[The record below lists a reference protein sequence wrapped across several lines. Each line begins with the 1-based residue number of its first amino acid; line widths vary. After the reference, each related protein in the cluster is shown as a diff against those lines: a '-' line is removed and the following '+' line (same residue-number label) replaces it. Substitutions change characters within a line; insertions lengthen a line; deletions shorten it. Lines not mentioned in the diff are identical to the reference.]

1 VADPAAK
8 AASRSIAWRV
18 VAAILFFAVLIFFGI
33 RVARDWGAISGSWS
47 SLHPNWSYVLL
58 SGAIV
63 LTSYVV
69 LIETWRRT
77 VAAWGSSIAWPT
89 AARIWF
95 VSNLGKYL
103 PGKVWQIGAMGVLAQ
118 QAGVSPVAAV
128 GSSLVVNLVNLLA
141 GALVV
146 LVFGARGLAGP
157 GLVPLTVLA
166 LIGAIATPWLIPWM
180 LEVARE
186 VTGRDLP
193 DAHVPPSAIFLALV
207 GCMLSWALYGAAFQL
222 LAVGLFG
229 ASSGTTPSYIAAFTL
244 SYLIGYL
251 ALFAPGGLGVR
262 ETVLAGLLVAAGLDV
277 DPNATI
283 LVLFSRLWMT
293 LLEAAPGL
301 VLIALSR
308 ARPITATAT
317 ATATTPN
324 GSHA

>member
-1 VADPAAK
+1 MGKLDRLADRGAHLVRQQPREISPGQGVADWCDGRIGAAG
-8 AASRSIAWRV
+8 R
-18 VAAILFFAVLIFFGI
+18 
-33 RVARDWGAISGSWS
+33 RVAGSG
-47 SLHPNWSYVLL
+47 
-58 SGAIV
+58 GRIV
-63 LTSYVV
+63 
-69 LIETWRRT
+69 
-77 VAAWGSSIAWPT
+77 
-89 AARIWF
+89 
-95 VSNLGKYL
+95 
-103 PGKVWQIGAMGVLAQ
+103 
-118 QAGVSPVAAV
+118 
-128 GSSLVVNLVNLLA
+128 
-141 GALVV
+141 
-146 LVFGARGLAGP
+146 ARGESRQPARGRTRRACLRRSR
-157 GLVPLTVLA
+157 TRR

>member
-1 VADPAAK
+1 VANPAAK
-8 AASRSIAWRV
+8 AAARSIVWRV
-18 VAAILFFAVLIFFGI
+18 VSAVLFFAVLIFFGL
-33 RVARDWGAISGSWS
+33 RVAEQWAGISGSWS
-47 SLHPNWSYVLL
+47 SLHPKWGYVGL

-63 LTSYVV
+63 LTSYAV

-77 VAAWGSSIAWPT
+77 VAAWGDSIAWPT

-166 LIGAIATPWLIPWM
+166 VIGAFATPWLIPWM
-180 LEVARE
+180 LEIARE

-193 DAHVPPSAIFLALV
+193 DAHVPPTAIFLALV
-207 GCMLSWALYGAAFQL
+207 GCLLSWVLYGAAFQM

-229 ASSGTTPSYIAAFTL
+229 ASSGTTSAYIAVFTL
-244 SYLIGYL
+244 SYLLGYL

-262 ETVLAGLLVAAGLDV
+262 ETVLAGFLVAAGLDV

-301 VLIALSR
+301 MLLALNR
-308 ARPITATAT
+308 ARPTNETS
-317 ATATTPN
+317 TTPN

>member
-1 VADPAAK
+1 VANPAAK
-8 AASRSIAWRV
+8 AASRSVAWRIV
-18 VAAILFFAVLIFFGI
+18 SAILFFAVLIFFGLK
-33 RVARDWGAISGSWS
+33 VAKDWTGISGSWN
-47 SLHPNWSYVLL
+47 SLHPNWLYVAL

-63 LTSYVV
+63 LTSYAV

-77 VAAWGSSIAWPT
+77 VAAWGGSLGWTT

-157 GLVPLTVLA
+157 SLMPLTVLA
-166 LIGAIATPWLIPWM
+166 LIGALSAPWLIPWM
-180 LEVARE
+180 LDLARQL
-186 VTGRDLP
+186 TGRDLP
-193 DAHVPPSAIFLALV
+193 DAHVPPSAILVALV
-207 GCMLSWALYGAAFQL
+207 GCIVSWVLYGAAFQL

-229 ASSGTTPSYIAAFTL
+229 ASSGTTPSYIAVFTL

-251 ALFAPGGLGVR
+251 APFAPGGFGVR
-262 ETVLAGLLVAAGLDV
+262 EVALAGFLVAAGLDIE
-277 DPNATI
+277 PNATI

-301 VLIALSR
+301 LLIALNR
-308 ARPITATAT
+308 ARPTNETS
-317 ATATTPN
+317 TTPN

>member
-1 VADPAAK
+1 MTDPAAK
-8 AASRSIAWRV
+8 AASRSLAWRIIS
-18 VAAILFFAVLIFFGI
+18 AIVFFAVLIFFGL
-33 RVARDWGAISGSWS
+33 RVAEQWAGISGSWS
-47 SLHPNWSYVLL
+47 SLHPNWGYVGL

-63 LTSYVV
+63 LTSYAV

-77 VAAWGSSIAWPT
+77 VAAWGDSIAWPT

-157 GLVPLTVLA
+157 GLMPLTVLA

-193 DAHVPPSAIFLALV
+193 DAHVPPSAIFVALV
-207 GCMLSWALYGAAFQL
+207 GCVLSWVLYGAAFQM

-229 ASSGTTPSYIAAFTL
+229 ASSGTTPSYIAVFTL
-244 SYLIGYL
+244 SYLLGYL

-262 ETVLAGLLVAAGLDV
+262 ESVLTGLLIAAGLEAN
-277 DPNATI
+277 PNATI
-283 LVLFSRLWMT
+283 LVLLSRLWMT
-293 LLEAAPGL
+293 LLEATPGL
-301 VLIALSR
+301 MLLALNR
-308 ARPITATAT
+308 ARPTNDTSI
-317 ATATTPN
+317 TPN

>member
-1 VADPAAK
+1 MTDPAAK
-8 AASRSIAWRV
+8 AASRSLAWRIIS
-18 VAAILFFAVLIFFGI
+18 AILFFAVLIFFGL
-33 RVARDWGAISGSWS
+33 RVAEQWAGISGSWS
-47 SLHPNWSYVLL
+47 SLHPNWGYVGL

-63 LTSYVV
+63 LTSYAV

-77 VAAWGSSIAWPT
+77 VAAWGDSIAWPT

-157 GLVPLTVLA
+157 GLMPLTVLA

-193 DAHVPPSAIFLALV
+193 DAHVPPSAIFVALV
-207 GCMLSWALYGAAFQL
+207 GCVLSWVLYGAAFQM

-229 ASSGTTPSYIAAFTL
+229 ASSGTTPSYIAVFTL
-244 SYLIGYL
+244 SYLLGYL

-262 ETVLAGLLVAAGLDV
+262 ESVLTGLLIAAGLEAN
-277 DPNATI
+277 PNATI
-283 LVLFSRLWMT
+283 LVLLSRLWMT
-293 LLEAAPGL
+293 LLEATPGL
-301 VLIALSR
+301 MLLALNR
-308 ARPITATAT
+308 ARPTNDTSI
-317 ATATTPN
+317 TPN